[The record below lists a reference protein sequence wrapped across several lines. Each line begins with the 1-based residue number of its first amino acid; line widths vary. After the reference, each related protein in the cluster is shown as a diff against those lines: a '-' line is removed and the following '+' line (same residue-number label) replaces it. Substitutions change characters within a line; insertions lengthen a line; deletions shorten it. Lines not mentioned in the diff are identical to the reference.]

1 MAGSDAPDGWIYEP
15 DILTQAEEAAIVERM
30 IHLPFREVVFRGF
43 TAKRRVV
50 QLGWVYDFESRGLSP
65 APPPEPWLDP
75 IRRHAGRLADTDPD
89 AFEEIL
95 LTEYQPGAQI
105 GWHRDAPAFGAK
117 VVGVSLLAAARM
129 RFRRRA
135 GETWET
141 WAQVLEPRSA
151 YVIGGEARSSWY
163 HSIPPTGALR
173 YSITF
178 RTLRRRPSHAS

>member
-1 MAGSDAPDGWIYEP
+1 MAEKTPPDGWVYEP
-15 DILTQAEEAAIVERM
+15 DVLSEAEEAEIVKRLGA
-30 IHLPFREVVFRGF
+30 LPFKEVVFRGF

-50 QLGWVYDFESRGLSP
+50 QMGWVYDFESRGLTP
-65 APPPEPWLDP
+65 AMPPEPWLDP
-75 IRRHAGRLADTDPD
+75 LREHAGRLADTDPA

-95 LTEYQPGAQI
+95 VTEYQPGAQI

-117 VVGVSLLAAARM
+117 VVGVSLLGTCRM

-135 GETWET
+135 GEKWET

-151 YVIGGEARSSWY
+151 YVIGGEARSTWY
-163 HSIPPTGALR
+163 HSIPAGTELR

-178 RTLRRRPSHAS
+178 RTLKRRPPASA